1 MTATPY
7 SDNIN
12 DYLQADNIIDFHNE
26 AISLLAEKLYKQAT
40 DETDFIRLAYEYVRD
55 NIPHSADINADGV
68 PCSASEVLKAG
79 HGICFAQSHL
89 LAAVLRAK
97 DIPCGF
103 CYQKLILDDETAPLL
118 VYHGLNGVYVSG
130 YKKWIRLD
138 TRGDAEFSVETE
150 KLAYSV
156 RTEKGEQDSFT
167 VYPAPDKNV
176 IHKMTVNKTRTQMFE
191 NPPTELAR
199 PRKNLCK
206 KNKIL
211 P

>member
-12 DYLQADNIIDFHNE
+12 DYLKCDNIIDFHNE
-26 AISLLAEKLYKQAT
+26 AISELAEKLYKQAT

-55 NIPHSADINADGV
+55 NIPHSADINADTV
-68 PCSASEVLKAG
+68 PCSASEVLKDG

-89 LAAVLRAK
+89 LAAILRAK

-103 CYQKLILDDETAPLL
+103 CYQKLILDDETAPIL
-118 VYHGLNGVYVSG
+118 VYHGLNGVYVNQ

-138 TRGDAEFSVETE
+138 TRGDAEFSIETE
-150 KLAYSV
+150 KLAYTV
-156 RTEKGEQDSFT
+156 RTEKGEQDCFT

-176 IHKMTVNKTRTQMFE
+176 IAKMTINRTRTQMYE
-191 NPPTELAR
+191 NPPTELAYTKTA
-199 PRKNLCK
+199 PL
-206 KNKIL
+206 
-211 P
+211 